1 MVRRAAAE
9 RERLFRLSQDSI
21 QRRPSQTPPINHAHL
36 FVMLTRVR
44 GLANLGISP
53 GINWRFLEAINVSDF
68 QTQRRAEEERLRAM
82 ATTFRNEL
90 EHDNLDNLFHTV
102 CM

>member
-53 GINWRFLEAINVSDF
+53 SINWRFLEAINASEF
-68 QTQRRAEEERLRAM
+68 QRQRRDKEDRLRAM
-82 ATTFRNEL
+82 VREFSRSVADVDPNEVFTTL
-90 EHDNLDNLFHTV
+90 L
-102 CM
+102 